1 MRVSVTCPV
10 PFSPIAS
17 AAAGARSIS
26 LPRTNGPRSFIRT
39 ATQPLRHTRYQGIS
53 LIGAQNVPNFWLQ
66 LVSAVLSIIVGVLF
80 LHRPGEAVA
89 TLALL
94 LIVFFMVEG
103 FAKLVFS
110 LTPLKGIPD
119 VSHASSGDLKANSAE
134 RKRNSNTTARPMTTN
149 GGASYC
155 H

>member
-1 MRVSVTCPV
+1 M
-10 PFSPIAS
+10 
-17 AAAGARSIS
+17 
-26 LPRTNGPRSFIRT
+26 
-39 ATQPLRHTRYQGIS
+39 
-53 LIGAQNVPNFWLQ
+53 PNFWLQ

-110 LTPLKGIPD
+110 LTPLKGVPD
-119 VSHASSGDLKANSAE
+119 VSHAMLRRLQGKQHQHAE
-134 RKRNSNTTARPMTTN
+134 RKRNSNTTARRMTTN
-149 GGASYC
+149 GSQLLPLTSSLYRTRAASPTKVEN
-155 H
+155 